1 MKKVL
6 LAFAAM
12 MVMAAC
18 GNEQTNAP
26 EGNVANE
33 VTFEVAKNYFFKKG
47 SDVLPEGQKITS
59 EEAFNNLFGMA
70 TTMGKDGKPTTI
82 DFTKQFVLA
91 VVLPVTDYSTEIKPV
106 KLEEKGGSLLYS
118 FEVKKGEKQSYSI
131 QPISLIVIDKKYENK
146 EVVLV
151 NDGDQLP

>member
-70 TTMGKDGKPTTI
+70 TTMGKDGKPTPI
-82 DFTKQFVLA
+82 DFSKQFVLA
-91 VVLPVTDYSTEIKPV
+91 IVLPVTDFSTEINPV
-106 KLEEKGGSLLYS
+106 KLEEKGNSLLYS
-118 FEVKKGEKQSYSI
+118 YKVKKGEKQTFNMQPVSI
-131 QPISLIVIDKKYENK
+131 IVIDKKYENK

-151 NDGDQLP
+151 NDGE